1 MKKATPA
8 SPTPTTFG
16 PVATI
21 DTAPVAIGNSVS
33 GSEPI
38 VTSVRNGVRIQG
50 RDFFCNLDSVA
61 ATLTDWYM
69 VGGAPLIP
77 HAMTSSLL
85 KSYAGIYSQFIVNGI
100 ALHYITATSTGVQGD
115 VMLYISKSIG
125 NPMPDSLGSNFLS
138 MVLSDKNTIIGPL
151 WKNHTAVYFP
161 PPTVYSTDILND
173 EDLTHRGPGEL
184 VVFTRS
190 SSEQVPGYMLIDY
203 DITFK
208 TMQVNVRALTF
219 PISKMKYF
227 GTSLGRTATVA
238 TTNIG
243 ALVVQGTTLSGATPD
258 FPSDAA
264 VGDIYKMVLIIGAGT
279 FSGCNFANFLN
290 YEVLNGS
297 GTETNQLFSL
307 ATNTTVYG
315 VQYAVG
321 SFVVYASYQDA
332 VTQSRPLHYGVGA
345 AINVNIPSYV
355 SFVGTVGNPTY
366 TQSHV

>member
-1 MKKATPA
+1 MKKTA
-8 SPTPTTFG
+8 SSAPSPSTFG

-85 KSYAGIYSQFIVNGI
+85 KSYAGIYSQFVVNGI

-115 VMLYISKSIG
+115 VMLYISKNIG

-138 MVLSDKNTIIGPL
+138 VVLSDKNTIIGPL

-161 PPTVYSTDILND
+161 PPTVYGTDILND
-173 EDLTHRGPGEL
+173 EDLMHRGPGEL

-227 GTSLGRTATVA
+227 GTSLGRTATV
-238 TTNIG
+238 TTSNIAG
-243 ALVVQGTTLSGATPD
+243 LLVQGNTLSGASAD
-258 FPSDAA
+258 FPSDA
-264 VGDIYKMVLIIGAGT
+264 VIGDVFKIVLITGAGT
-279 FSGCNFANFLN
+279 FTGCNFANFLN
-290 YEVLNGS
+290 YEVVNGS

-307 ATNTTVYG
+307 STNATIYG

-321 SFVVYASYQDA
+321 SLIGYASYQDA
-332 VTQSRPLHYGVGA
+332 VTQTHPLHYGVSA
-345 AINVNIPSYV
+345 SIDVNIPAYV
-355 SFVGTVGNPTY
+355 SFVGTVGNPAY